1 MSTSDQSLQDDDQKE
16 QIGPPSKKRRIID
29 TIISDSDGTIED
41 HQLCDYLIDSN
52 WEANERLRSKLKDAR
67 VKLST
72 VERDFDSLEATHAQ
86 CPYWIQK
93 NEHLV
98 VMLEDHCESLEQDK
112 KKLEER
118 CDWLETQLRN
128 HTFSPR
134 ENNRIIHRI
143 GVGHGLEKA

>member
-1 MSTSDQSLQDDDQKE
+1 MSTANQTVRHGDRKAQME
-16 QIGPPSKKRRIID
+16 PPIKKRRIID
-29 TIISDSDGTIED
+29 TIISESDGTIED

-52 WEANERLRSKLKDAR
+52 RETNERLRSKLKDAR

-118 CDWLETQLRN
+118 CDWLETELRN
-128 HTFSPR
+128 HSFSPR
-134 ENNRIIHRI
+134 ENNCIIHRI
-143 GVGHGLEKA
+143 GAGHGLEKT